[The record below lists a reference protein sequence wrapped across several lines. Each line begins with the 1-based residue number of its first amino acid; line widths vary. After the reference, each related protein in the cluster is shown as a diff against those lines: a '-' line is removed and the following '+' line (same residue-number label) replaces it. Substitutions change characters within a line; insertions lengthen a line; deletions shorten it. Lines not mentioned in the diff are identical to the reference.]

1 MPPDP
6 VGVGVGVGVLCLEE
20 PVVDLNHGGAR
31 LVCDLGLANT
41 NTHAAHKNS
50 TTACNNFCFLRKQ
63 RKKNRKKKKNGKET
77 QRKMNR

>member
-6 VGVGVGVGVLCLEE
+6 VGVGVLCLEE

-77 QRKMNR
+77 QKKMNR